1 MFIGGVQ
8 PRLQF
13 SLSYPLTIEDPHIC
27 HKGTTAILSALS
39 TLRSKQAQTQTQQ
52 IQAPLFIIIS
62 SAGVA
67 TTYRDW
73 PLLMLPFYR
82 WLLNTMLDDKRAV
95 HDAVLAAASPVS
107 AGGKEQVPLIR
118 FVSVRPSHLV
128 DGVGLGREKIRAS
141 AKVVDGKAEVM
152 GYQIARE
159 DVGMWIFEELVGKE
173 VEVGLLNGCVIV
185 TW

>member
-1 MFIGGVQ
+1 MV
-8 PRLQF
+8 
-13 SLSYPLTIEDPHIC
+13 
-27 HKGTTAILSALS
+27 
-39 TLRSKQAQTQTQQ
+39 
-52 IQAPLFIIIS
+52 S

-82 WLLNTMLDDKRAV
+82 WLLNTMLEDKRRV
-95 HDAVLAAASPVS
+95 HDAVLAASSPLTAS
-107 AGGKEQVPLIR
+107 GEEQAPLIR

-141 AKVVDGKAEVM
+141 AKVLDGRAAVM

-159 DVGMWIFEELVGKE
+159 DVGVWIFEELLGKE
-173 VEVGLLNGCVIV
+173 EVEKGLVNACVNV